1 MLSSPYKNSQ
11 VVYSSIKQS
20 LQRLGKDLVN
30 GEYLVNPIVEYVVP
44 LYELILNHVPGIT
57 QAGACMVT
65 KHVHV
70 PVQTKPVFGAC
81 LKELICL
88 VLIQGKEN
96 GTDFKLELLCFY
108 KKTKKGGKSK
118 AS

>member
-11 VVYSSIKQS
+11 TVYSSIKQY

-30 GEYLVNPIVEYVVP
+30 GKYLVNASVEVLVP
-44 LYELILNHVPGIT
+44 LYDLIPNHVPGIT
-57 QAGACMVT
+57 QADACMVT

-70 PVQTKPVFGAC
+70 PVQSKPVFPAC

-88 VLIQGKEN
+88 VLVQGREN
-96 GTDFKLELLCFY
+96 GTDFKLELLCLY
-108 KKTKKGGKSK
+108 KNKKGRKK
-118 AS
+118 